1 MYSDHKIKSPHFKDN
16 VFITMRE
23 TVCIIT
29 KSNLHR
35 LDLCCTQ
42 HASLKGKRAPRFI
55 TMYSESSKVQGIIK
69 EVRGNPKLIVSFSN
83 AVNILKHLEAFW
95 RNDKQD
101 GGRGREE
108 GVTNSVEYI

>member
-1 MYSDHKIKSPHFKDN
+1 MQSHHKIEGLHFKDN

-23 TVCIIT
+23 TVCLIT

-35 LDLCCTQ
+35 LDLCSTQ
-42 HASLKGKRAPRFI
+42 HASLKRKRAQRFI
-55 TMYSESSKVQGIIK
+55 MMYSESSKVQCIIK

-95 RNDKQD
+95 R
-101 GGRGREE
+101 GAE
-108 GVTNSVEYI
+108 